1 MRRYGRRLLSSWANA
16 AVEERWQQALE
27 AADSSKYAA
36 VLRECG
42 VAGDL
47 ARGKHAHAHLL
58 KSGYS
63 GDALLGNIAVQM
75 YARCGSVEDAAAVF
89 DSWAF
94 WNAHSWAAMIAAN
107 ARLGHFSAS
116 ICLFRSMDL
125 EGVRANR
132 SAILALLGACSKVGG
147 GLGLRCG
154 REAHVRMVAMGVR
167 VDELAGNILIA
178 MYGKCGSTVMAREV
192 FDVMEARDLISWNS
206 MIGAYAQNGHGRE
219 SLALFHQMIVSG
231 RQDQGCGIRDDQ
243 DRESVAQDCSN
254 PPVIPNEITYVTVLG
269 ACSSVKDVE
278 EGRKIHGS
286 VLQRFGGKFSQE
298 IGNTLVH
305 MYCKCG
311 SAEEARSVFDNLVW
325 RHPITCSTLMGIYIQ
340 QGNPGEHALCSCS
353 GLRDLEQ
360 GKSIHDRVAA
370 DGFDTQVFVGNALV
384 NMYSKC
390 RRLDL
395 ARAAFERIDSKD
407 VVSWNSMIAAHS
419 QLGGSDE
426 ALETYRRMIGEE
438 RLEPTKI
445 TLVHA
450 LGAAL
455 SLRSARDTKLLQEDA
470 IRLGLE
476 GDLLVGSALVSA
488 LGKCGCLDQARAVF
502 DRMERRN
509 VVSWSGLIAALAEH
523 GRGRD
528 AIELFHRMD
537 LDGIQPN
544 EVTLL
549 SVLEACA
556 STGAIAEGRRTHA
569 RVSGCGFEAETNV
582 ANALVN
588 MYGKCGHLGSART
601 VFDAMTWRNVVSW
614 TAMLA
619 GYAHHGHT
627 EEARRVF
634 KAMALEGIQP
644 NVITFVSV
652 LFNCSHAGVVSDGLE
667 QFHIMVGD
675 FGIVPVTEHYGCV
688 IDLLGRAGWLEE
700 AEELLRTMPVE
711 PDKAAWNSL
720 LGACKVHSH
729 TDRAKRIAK
738 LACDLALPFASAPY
752 VLLSNMYTD
761 EEQQSDPE
769 EDQCSSLIEVKGRVH
784 EFVAGDWSHPR
795 IEEIV
800 AELQRLQEEMMIL
813 RGSSLCEEGGQEGS
827 VQENEHSLKLAIAFG
842 VLASP
847 QGSTINVVNT
857 RRICV
862 ECHDAAKVISKIAGR
877 KIVVRDSYRF
887 HHIEQGVCS
896 CGDYC

>member
-1 MRRYGRRLLSSWANA
+1 MELDGCRPNAVIFTRLLEACARSPEKSDRSRLAEIQFRVVA
-16 AVEERWQQALE
+16 TGFDADVTVATALI
-27 AADSSKYAA
+27 S
-36 VLRECG
+36 
-42 VAGDL
+42 
-47 ARGKHAHAHLL
+47 
-58 KSGYS
+58 
-63 GDALLGNIAVQM
+63 AL
-75 YARCGSVEDAAAVF
+75 ARCG
-89 DSWAF
+89 
-94 WNAHSWAAMIAAN
+94 
-107 ARLGHFSAS
+107 
-116 ICLFRSMDL
+116 DL
-125 EGVRANR
+125 EGA
-132 SAILALLGACSKVGG
+132 
-147 GLGLRCG
+147 
-154 REAHVRMVAMGVR
+154 REA
-167 VDELAGNILIA
+167 
-178 MYGKCGSTVMAREV
+178 
-192 FDVMEARDLISWNS
+192 FDRIPAKNVVSWNS
-206 MIGAYAQNGHGRE
+206 MIAALNEHGHFAR
-219 SLALFHQMIVSG
+219 AL
-231 RQDQGCGIRDDQ
+231 
-243 DRESVAQDCSN
+243 
-254 PPVIPNEITYVTVLG
+254 EIYRRMEPEG
-269 ACSSVKDVE
+269 VKPSD
-278 EGRKIHGS
+278 IS
-286 VLQRFGGKFSQE
+286 
-298 IGNTLVH
+298 
-305 MYCKCG
+305 
-311 SAEEARSVFDNLVW
+311 
-325 RHPITCSTLMGIYIQ
+325 YI
-340 QGNPGEHALCSCS
+340 HALCSCS

-360 GKSIHDRVAA
+360 GKSIHDRVAT

-395 ARAAFERIDSKD
+395 AREAFERIDSKD

-455 SLRSARDTKLLQEDA
+455 SLRSAGDTKLLQEDA

-842 VLASP
+842 VLASL
-847 QGSTINVVNT
+847 QGSSINVVNT